1 MLRPVTTRTTD
12 VVVCGAGIAGV
23 ATAYLLATRADLRV
37 ALCDPRP
44 PLTLTSDKSTECY
57 RNFWPNAAMVALMN
71 RSIDLMEEVS
81 AESGD
86 TIGLNRRGYLY
97 VTADARRLQDLA
109 AAAEVAST
117 LGSGPLRRHGAGSS
131 TSYESSPDEGW
142 EGAPDGLDLIEDP
155 AMLAAVLPGLSEG
168 LVGGLHV
175 RRAGWVS
182 AQQMG
187 AHMLARAMASGAELI
202 PREVTAV
209 DVAGGRV
216 RSVRLGDGSSIECG
230 AFVNAAGPLVGH
242 VAGLMGV
249 ELPVYSEVHLKV
261 AIRDTAGAMPRRAP
275 LTILSDPQRIDWS
288 DEERRHLTTEGRL
301 DLLGE
306 LPAACHGRP
315 EGGPDSPFALALWEY
330 AREVREEPSWPIP
343 QDALYAE
350 VVVRGMA
357 ALFPA
362 FAAYRDRMPHT
373 VVDGGYYT
381 KTVENRPLAGP
392 MGPEGA
398 FVAGAL
404 SGFGVMA
411 ACGVA
416 DLVAAHVAGTTLP
429 DHAAAF
435 SLARYDDPSYRE
447 EIASLADT
455 GQI

>member
-1 MLRPVTTRTTD
+1 MTTRTTD

-23 ATAYLLATRADLRV
+23 ATAYLLATRAGLRV

-57 RNFWPNAAMVALMN
+57 RNFWPNPAMVALMN

-81 AESGD
+81 AESGES
-86 TIGLNRRGYLY
+86 IGLNRRGYLY
-97 VTADARRLQDLA
+97 VTASPDRLKELG
-109 AAAEVAST
+109 AAAEVASGH
-117 LGSGPLRRHGAGSS
+117 GSGPMRRHGIGSA
-131 TSYESSPDEGW
+131 TPYEPAPDHGW
-142 EGAPDGLDLIEDP
+142 VGAPVGLDLIEDP
-155 AMLAAVLPGLSEG
+155 AVLGEVLPGLSDS

-187 AHMLARAMASGAELI
+187 AHMVERAVAAGAELI
-202 PREVTAV
+202 PHQVTGV
-209 DVAGGRV
+209 DRVGGRV
-216 RSVRLGDGSSIECG
+216 SAVRLSDGSTIGCG
-230 AFVNAAGPLVGH
+230 AFVNAAGPLLSH
-242 VAGLMGV
+242 VAGLLGV
-249 ELPVYSEVHLKV
+249 TVPVHSEVHLKV
-261 AIRDTAGAMPRRAP
+261 AIRDTAGAMPRNAP
-275 LTILSDPQRIDWS
+275 LTILSDPQQLDWS
-288 DEERRHLTTEGRL
+288 DEERRHLEEAGRE
-301 DLLGE
+301 DLIDPM
-306 LPAACHGRP
+306 PAACHGRP
-315 EGGPDSPFALALWEY
+315 EGGPDSPFVLALWEY
-330 AREVREEPSWPIP
+330 ARQVREPTWPIP
-343 QDALYAE
+343 QDPLYAE

-362 FAAYRDRMPHT
+362 FNAYRDRMPHT

-398 FVAGAL
+398 FLVGAL

-416 DLVAAHVAGTTLP
+416 DLVAAHLTGAALP
-429 DHAAAF
+429 PHAAAF
-435 SLARYDDPSYRE
+435 QLDRYDNAAYRE
-447 EIASLADT
+447 EIAALVDT

>member
-1 MLRPVTTRTTD
+1 MLRSVTTRTTD

-23 ATAYLLATRADLRV
+23 ATAYLLATRAGLRV

-86 TIGLNRRGYLY
+86 SIGLNRRGYLY
-97 VTADARRLQDLA
+97 VTASPERLSELGA
-109 AAAEVAST
+109 AADAASAH
-117 LGSGPLRRHGAGSS
+117 GSGPVRRHGRGS
-131 TSYESSPDEGW
+131 TKPYDPSPDHGW
-142 EGAPDGLDLIEDP
+142 VGAPDGFDLIEDP
-155 AMLAAVLPGLSEG
+155 EMLSGVLPGLSDA

-187 AHMLARAMASGAELI
+187 ANMIERAVAAGTTLV
-202 PREVTAV
+202 PHEVV
-209 DVAGGRV
+209 GIDVVGDRVGG
-216 RSVRLGDGSSIECG
+216 VRLDDGSTIDCG
-230 AFVNAAGPLVGH
+230 AFVNAAGPLITH
-242 VAGLMGV
+242 VAGLLGV
-249 ELPVYSEVHLKV
+249 RLPVHSEVHLKV
-261 AIRDTAGAMPRRAP
+261 AIRDTVAAMPREAP
-275 LTILSDPQRIDWS
+275 LTIFSDPQQLDWS
-288 DEERRHLTTEGRL
+288 EEERRHLTEEGRS
-301 DLLGE
+301 DLID
-306 LPAACHGRP
+306 PMPPACHGRP
-315 EGGPDSPFALALWEY
+315 EGGTDSPFVLALWEY
-330 AREVREEPSWPIP
+330 ARQVREPTWPIP
-343 QDALYAE
+343 QDPLYAE

-362 FAAYRDRMPHT
+362 FGAYRDRMPHT

-392 MGPEGA
+392 MGPDGA
-398 FVAGAL
+398 FLAGAL

-416 DLVAAHVAGTTLP
+416 DLVVAHLTGAALP
-429 DHAAAF
+429 SHAPAF
-435 SLARYDDPSYRE
+435 QLDRYDDPSYRA
-447 EIASLADT
+447 EITALADT